1 MYFKNIIP
9 GQQVFVS
16 KIYSSTFFLV
26 LLLITS
32 NSVLPATLFY
42 QQTLSQV
49 FTVSTTMNVTNLSK
63 RHSPFHL
70 LQLPRR
76 RILLNTNIIYNL
88 QQTGLCTLEKY
99 FKNLSESF
107 IKKVDSKKK
116 KRGGFEKKKKEVD
129 SNAQNSP
136 VFQNMEIAG
145 GRPLQKFYKKH
156 SQTVIPR
163 IQKG

>member
-116 KRGGFEKKKKEVD
+116 KRGGFECSKFTSFSKYG
-129 SNAQNSP
+129 NSRRKTII
-136 VFQNMEIAG
+136 EI
-145 GRPLQKFYKKH
+145 L
-156 SQTVIPR
+156 
-163 IQKG
+163 

>member
-107 IKKVDSKKK
+107 LKKVDSK
-116 KRGGFEKKKKEVD
+116 KKKKEVD

-156 SQTVIPR
+156 SQTVLPR

>member
-9 GQQVFVS
+9 WQQVFVS

-32 NSVLPATLFY
+32 NSMLPATLFY

-49 FTVSTTMNVTNLSK
+49 FTMSMTLKVTNLSK

-76 RILLNTNIIYNL
+76 RVLLNTNIIYYL
-88 QQTGLCTLEKY
+88 QQIGLRTLEKY

-107 IKKVDSKKK
+107 IKKVDQKKK
-116 KRGGFEKKKKEVD
+116 VD

-136 VFQNMEIAG
+136 VVQNMEIAG
-145 GRPLQKFYKKH
+145 EIPVQRFYKKH
-156 SQTVIPR
+156 SQTVLPR
-163 IQKG
+163 IQRG